1 MKGKYKLK
9 KKNLKKQASGMGI
22 NQYSLKTIY
31 DAFRMQDAITRM
43 AEKDHNI
50 IELKQKI
57 DRFVSKNLFG
67 NCKLLQGINCRKNT
81 KRCLLL
87 CYALT
92 SKTLNAFQN

>member
-1 MKGKYKLK
+1 MKTQS
-9 KKNLKKQASGMGI
+9 KNTSGMGI

-31 DAFRMQDAITRM
+31 DAFRLQDVITKM
-43 AEKDHNI
+43 AKKDYSI

-57 DRFVSKNLFG
+57 DKFVSKNLFG
-67 NCKLLQGINCRKNT
+67 NCKLLQGINCRKNI

-87 CYALT
+87 CYAFV